1 MSSVHLTSNTELW
14 FRMNHWGWNTPILDF
29 RENGILI
36 FLSVAKLISLPSSTI
51 TCESISAC
59 LHFWGFGRW
68 DRARR
73 KRLESFV
80 LHAEPLQIFKSVAC
94 FAAAATQPVASWE
107 PERSRSESQGA
118 AAAQKSGSSRRKTCQ
133 CKMGTLCSTCAC
145 PRTLKVAHLNIF
157 HI

>member
-1 MSSVHLTSNTELW
+1 MSSVHLTSNTEPW
-14 FRMNHWGWNTPILDF
+14 FKMNHWGWNTPILDF

-94 FAAAATQPVASWE
+94 FRPRPPSQSPPGSLSEVAVNHREQPPHNSPA
-107 PERSRSESQGA
+107 PRA
-118 AAAQKSGSSRRKTCQ
+118 KKTCQ
-133 CKMGTLCSTCAC
+133 CKMGTLRSTCAC
-145 PRTLKVAHLNIF
+145 PRTLKVTHLNIF